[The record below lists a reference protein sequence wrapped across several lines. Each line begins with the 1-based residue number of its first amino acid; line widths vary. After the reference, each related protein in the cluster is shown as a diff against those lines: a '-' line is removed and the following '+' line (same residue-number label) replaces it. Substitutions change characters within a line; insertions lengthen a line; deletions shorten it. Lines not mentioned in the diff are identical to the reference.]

1 MRRRRSEVKEEA
13 KEEAKEEKRALEAAH
28 FQGMLALIATSSFS

>member
-13 KEEAKEEKRALEAAH
+13 KEEAKEGKRALEVAH
-28 FQGMLALIATSSFS
+28 FQGMLALI